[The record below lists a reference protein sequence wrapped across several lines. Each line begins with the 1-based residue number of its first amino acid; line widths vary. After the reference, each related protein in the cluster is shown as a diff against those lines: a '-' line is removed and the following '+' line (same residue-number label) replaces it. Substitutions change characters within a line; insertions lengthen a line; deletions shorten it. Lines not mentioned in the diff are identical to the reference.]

1 MEFQN
6 TLKTLV
12 LFPILK
18 DSLQTGPY
26 AVNIEMFVVNLH
38 WVLYHF
44 QAPHSFNQPSLY
56 VHI

>member
-1 MEFQN
+1 MFKAYTWFKTNEHKKPFVRQMEFQN

-38 WVLYHF
+38 
-44 QAPHSFNQPSLY
+44 
-56 VHI
+56 